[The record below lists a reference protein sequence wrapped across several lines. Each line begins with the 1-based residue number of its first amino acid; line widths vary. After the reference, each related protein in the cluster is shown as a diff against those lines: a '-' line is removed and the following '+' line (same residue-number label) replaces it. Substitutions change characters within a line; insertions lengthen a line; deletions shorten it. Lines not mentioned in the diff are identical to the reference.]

1 MLEESFS
8 KQDKRFIR
16 VIIYAFRAITFVAYV
31 GIVGILIFAG
41 WAWKTGWKEV
51 HEILWPTIGT
61 CILCAGSIW
70 GSNLLKKLLLH
81 RTPAEAPGV
90 TPEMNSEN

>member
-1 MLEESFS
+1 MSQEDYS
-8 KQDKRFIR
+8 KQDKRFTR
-16 VIIYAFRAITFVAYV
+16 FLLYALKAITFVGYV

-51 HEILWPTIGT
+51 HEMVWPVIGI

-70 GSNLLKKLLLH
+70 GSNLLGKLIVYQSS
-81 RTPAEAPGV
+81 PEAPGV
-90 TPEMNSEN
+90 SPEMNSKN

>member
-1 MLEESFS
+1 MSEETFS
-8 KQDKRFIR
+8 KQDKQFTGLLL
-16 VIIYAFRAITFVAYV
+16 YAFRAITFVAYV

-70 GSNLLKKLLLH
+70 GSSLLRKLLVH
-81 RTPAEAPGV
+81 QISREAP
-90 TPEMNSEN
+90 PEMNSES